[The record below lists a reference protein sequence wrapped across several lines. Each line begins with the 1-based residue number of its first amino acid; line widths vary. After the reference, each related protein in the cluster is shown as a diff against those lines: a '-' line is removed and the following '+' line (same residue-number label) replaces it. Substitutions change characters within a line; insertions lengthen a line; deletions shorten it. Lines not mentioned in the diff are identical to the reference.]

1 MTLVDA
7 GSETS
12 NHKLRGR
19 PLPRLFVSAE
29 ARMRHVGLCLAAVSL
44 GACVGVAA
52 GQRPADSSTMLRL
65 LTRVTALSSSY
76 RPIGTLGNR
85 GTFYATGTP
94 LHRVDDGDT
103 HHGLPAT
110 AAWATKPKDKRAQA
124 QGVVYGVEDG
134 RITSAGYVI

>member
-1 MTLVDA
+1 MALVDA

-29 ARMRHVGLCLAAVSL
+29 ARMRHVGLCLAAVLL

-52 GQRPADSSTMLRL
+52 GQRPADSSTLLRL
-65 LTRVTALSSSY
+65 LPRVTALSSSY

-85 GTFYATGTP
+85 GTFYAPGKP
-94 LHRVDDGDT
+94 LHRLS
-103 HHGLPAT
+103 HRAT
-110 AAWATKPKDKRAQA
+110 
-124 QGVVYGVEDG
+124 
-134 RITSAGYVI
+134 